1 MAGVEL
7 LLEGKTA
14 LITGGS
20 RGIGAETV
28 RMFRAAGARVAF
40 SYRQA
45 GDAARALEEECGRQ
59 TPERYGPGAGIE
71 TPRSF
76 GPLDA
81 GRGRLGSAPGRGAIS
96 GAGSALGRAAG
107 QEAGWSERAVW
118 GSGMRSAGSAQMQN
132 TPLGSL
138 PLQGTPLGP
147 HGPDIPGYG
156 NFARGKDPIGSSYG
170 LRAAPWD
177 GSPAT
182 PAQNASP
189 QDSVLCVGIEQALE
203 TAADGRRL
211 VEKAVAALGRLDILV
226 VNHGIWAAEDAPI
239 ATMSDAQWRRT
250 MGVNLDAVF
259 GLLQAGVAQ
268 IERQGAESGR
278 NAGPS
283 TAPDAKDAIRLRS
296 G

>member
-28 RMFRAAGARVAF
+28 RLFRAAGARVAF

-45 GDAARALEEECGRQ
+45 AEAARKLEEECGRQ
-59 TPERYGPGAGIE
+59 TPEGNGPGAGTE
-71 TPRSF
+71 TPRPF

-96 GAGSALGRAAG
+96 GAGSALGRGAG

-132 TPLGSL
+132 TPMGSL

-147 HGPDIPGYG
+147 HGADIPG
-156 NFARGKDPIGSSYG
+156 
-170 LRAAPWD
+170 
-177 GSPAT
+177 
-182 PAQNASP
+182 
-189 QDSVLCVGIEQALE
+189 
-203 TAADGRRL
+203 
-211 VEKAVAALGRLDILV
+211 
-226 VNHGIWAAEDAPI
+226 
-239 ATMSDAQWRRT
+239 
-250 MGVNLDAVF
+250 
-259 GLLQAGVAQ
+259 
-268 IERQGAESGR
+268 
-278 NAGPS
+278 
-283 TAPDAKDAIRLRS
+283 
-296 G
+296 